1 MPRSETWA
9 GCPCHV
15 AAGSPRHPPLRK
27 KRSPSSRRLSILK
40 RGGRGTGEGAEG
52 CGAERHSDK
61 PGLAGAGVV
70 SGTPAGAYRRIPR
83 TGPEPPLNGGG
94 KAANRANLRLAPVLA
109 GPHDGRN
116 CKEMGSYGSKAGE
129 APGKKREKA
138 QQAETAAPILTQ
150 AVQLQSLIAALGAA
164 S

>member
-1 MPRSETWA
+1 MPRSGGFAPPSPPSQETFTLVPATVDNEARW
-9 GCPCHV
+9 C
-15 AAGSPRHPPLRK
+15 
-27 KRSPSSRRLSILK
+27 
-40 RGGRGTGEGAEG
+40 RGIAEGAEG

-61 PGLAGAGVV
+61 LGLAGAAVV
-70 SGTPAGAYRRIPR
+70 SGAPTGAYRKISR

-94 KAANRANLRLAPVLA
+94 KAANRANLRLAPVLT
-109 GPHDGRN
+109 GPHGGRS
-116 CKEMGSYGSKAGE
+116 CKEMGLYGSKAAE

-150 AVQLQSLIAALGAA
+150 TVQLQSLIAALGAA